1 MSPEPRKEPVEPQL
15 GCPNPA
21 SHGENTV
28 NPFHSGT
35 PPNLCQLVPT
45 VRRNSGE
52 SGFVFYKGMLRG
64 KRQSL
69 PRHASSR
76 SVFTGR
82 ANKKVH
88 VERDSWLGTDAC
100 RSTTRRVTATVV
112 KNCNWCWHW
121 KKCRAIFLYLYDF
134 YFFFYTV
141 LTASNAGSV
150 LFNS

>member
-1 MSPEPRKEPVEPQL
+1 MSPEPRKWPLELQQ

-35 PPNLCQLVPT
+35 LPNFCQLVPT
-45 VRRNSGE
+45 VRHNSGE

-69 PRHASSR
+69 PKHASSH

-82 ANKKVH
+82 ANKKSM
-88 VERDSWLGTDAC
+88 ERDSWLGIDAF
-100 RSTTRRVTATVV
+100 RSNTRKGYCCSSEIVQLILELE
-112 KNCNWCWHW
+112 KMQS
-121 KKCRAIFLYLYDF
+121 YG
-134 YFFFYTV
+134 FFFVCLFHTV
-141 LTASNAGSV
+141 RTVSNAS
-150 LFNS
+150 LA